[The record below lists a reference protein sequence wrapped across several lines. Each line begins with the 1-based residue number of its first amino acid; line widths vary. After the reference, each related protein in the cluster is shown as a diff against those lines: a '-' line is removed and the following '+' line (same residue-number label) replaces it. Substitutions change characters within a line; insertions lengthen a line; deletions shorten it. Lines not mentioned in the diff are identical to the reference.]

1 MSAPRAGRRRLLL
14 LAGLAV
20 LGAAA
25 CGPDGWEGRGEVREV
40 MAAEGQ
46 LVIAHEDIP
55 GLMPAMTMSFDVA
68 DPALLREVEPGQRVA
83 FRLVRRGKVY
93 EITALEPE
101 PAGVAGTAGVA
112 GSAGVSGGGTR
123 GLAEVRDPAPGFTL
137 VDQQGRPFSL
147 DALRGR
153 AVLLDFIFTRC
164 PGPCP
169 VLTGIHLD
177 VQRGLGAALRDRVH
191 LVSVTLDP
199 AHDSPEVLRRYA
211 GQRGIDTD
219 GWSLLTGDPDAV
231 GSVVADY
238 GVGTLRGPDG
248 NIEHTVATFL
258 IDPQGRIARRYLGL
272 RHEPETILEDLE
284 QVL

>member
-1 MSAPRAGRRRLLL
+1 MRDRRACDLRLALL
-14 LAGLAV
+14 FALAGLC
-20 LGAAA
+20 AAA
-25 CGPDGWEGRGEVREV
+25 CGADGWEVRGEVREV
-40 MAAEGQ
+40 MPADGQ
-46 LVIAHEDIP
+46 VVIAHEDIP

-68 DPALLREVEPGQRVA
+68 DPALLRDVRPGQRVV
-83 FRLVRRGKVY
+83 FRLVRRGKLY

-101 PAGVAGTAGVA
+101 SAGPAGRAGVA
-112 GSAGVSGGGTR
+112 GSAGVSGGGSS
-123 GLAEVRDPAPGFTL
+123 GLADVRDPAPGFEL
-137 VDQQGRPFSL
+137 VDQLGEPFAL
-147 DALRGR
+147 ADLRGR

-177 VQRGLGAALRDRVH
+177 VQRGLEEGLRDRVH

-199 AHDSPEVLRRYA
+199 EHDTPEVLRRYA
-211 GQRGIDTD
+211 EQRGIDTS
-219 GWSLLTGDPDAV
+219 GWSLVTGAPSAV
-231 GSVVADY
+231 ASVVADY
-238 GVGTLRGPDG
+238 GVGTVREPDG

-284 QVL
+284 RVL